1 MTNRATLCLFFH
13 RLTFR
18 KCLISQT
25 NLSPASFGDVTERVI
40 SYTFF
45 HCVNT
50 TNIVLLAVTS
60 PREDLKLSLMP
71 IFLWSKDKEKKGKK
85 KSQGWDRRFSTV
97 LLRLTIDTYQKT
109 ATAYTYS
116 TLWRESYALASAL
129 LCRIDPLLFFFLQQ
143 TF

>member
-25 NLSPASFGDVTERVI
+25 DLSPASFGDVTERVI

-60 PREDLKLSLMP
+60 LGEDLKLSLMP
-71 IFLWSKDKEKKGKK
+71 TLLWSKDSGKK
-85 KSQGWDRRFSTV
+85 EMKKVKDETED
-97 LLRLTIDTYQKT
+97 L
-109 ATAYTYS
+109 
-116 TLWRESYALASAL
+116 ALY
-129 LCRIDPLLFFFLQQ
+129 C
-143 TF
+143 